1 MKPLRKTLGFV
12 IMKRKIYDKLL
23 QWKREKNGATA
34 LMIEGARRVGKSY
47 IAREFARNEYDSF
60 ILIDFSKAPQRVRG
74 WFDEYLEDIDTL
86 LQNIQLH
93 YKKKLATRKSL
104 IIFDEVQKCPKA
116 REAIKA
122 LVEDGRFDYLE
133 TGSLISIK
141 KNVENIVIP
150 SEEDGIDMYPMDFEE
165 FLWAMGNEVLMPYIR
180 KQFEKCKPMGDFHR
194 EALHYFRQYLI
205 VGGMPQ
211 AVAEY
216 AASRDCT
223 KVDAIQRQ
231 ILRLYKNDIKKYAG
245 GLTARVSA
253 IYDAI
258 PGQLQ
263 KKEKQFTLTALKD
276 EARMREYDSAF
287 FWLDDAKLVNIC
299 YNTTA
304 PNIGLQ
310 LNEDRTTLKCYFCD
324 TGLLISL
331 AFSARGIVT
340 NEIYQKLM
348 FDKLEIDEGMLVENI
363 VAQISEIV
371 KKQSPYSDIPKL
383 PELLKKFSD
392 VYSDILDEQ
401 LKPVLDSVYDSQKRV
416 FDVLN
421 TKEYAETKRSSYSAL
436 FDEIT
441 NAAKGCTNVSVLRS
455 YSDRAETLKIR
466 LLNEMTQTDQNIAL
480 KKAEEVRKRLEAQA
494 KEVGN
499 VDQAQI
505 EAEVQKKVEKVKK
518 TKNVSIKSITK
529 TASWRLENTEDVDKY
544 LNELRLKL
552 VSELDTD
559 TIVNIEF

>member
-1 MKPLRKTLGFV
+1 MR
-12 IMKRKIYDKLL
+12 RKIYDQLV
-23 QWKREKNGATA
+23 QWKREKEGTTA

-47 IAREFARNEYDSF
+47 IAEEFARNEYDSY
-60 ILIDFSKAPQRVRG
+60 ILIDFSKAPKRVKG
-74 WFDEYLEDIDTL
+74 WFDEYLEDVDTL

-93 YKKKLATRKSL
+93 YKKQLTPRRSL
-104 IIFDEVQKCPKA
+104 IIFDEVQKCPRA
-116 REAIKA
+116 REAIKS
-122 LVEDGRFDYLE
+122 LVADHRFDYLE

-141 KNVENIVIP
+141 KNVEDILIP

-165 FLWAMGNEVLMPYIR
+165 FLWAMGNEMMMPYIR
-180 KQFEKCKPMGDFHR
+180 ERFEKLQPMGEFHR

-216 AASRDCT
+216 AASRDFT
-223 KVDAIQRQ
+223 KVDAVKRQ

-245 GLTARVSA
+245 GATARVSA

-263 KKEKQFTLTALKD
+263 KKEKKFVLASLKD

-287 FWLDDAKLVNIC
+287 FWLEDSKMVNIC

-310 LNEDRTTLKCYFCD
+310 LNEDRTVLKCYYCD

-363 VAQISEIV
+363 VAQMLKAAGNELFFYSNYDKEEAENRMQVDFLVQKEVVTSRHNISPIEV
-371 KKQSPYSDIPKL
+371 KSSTGYTLTSINKCI
-383 PELLKKFSD
+383 KKFGQYLSTPYVLHTKD
-392 VYSDILDEQ
+392 VE
-401 LKPVLDSVYDSQKRV
+401 LKDGLVY
-416 FDVLN
+416 LPLYM
-421 TKEYAETKRSSYSAL
+421 TP
-436 FDEIT
+436 
-441 NAAKGCTNVSVLRS
+441 
-455 YSDRAETLKIR
+455 
-466 LLNEMTQTDQNIAL
+466 LL
-480 KKAEEVRKRLEAQA
+480 
-494 KEVGN
+494 
-499 VDQAQI
+499 
-505 EAEVQKKVEKVKK
+505 
-518 TKNVSIKSITK
+518 
-529 TASWRLENTEDVDKY
+529 
-544 LNELRLKL
+544 
-552 VSELDTD
+552 
-559 TIVNIEF
+559 